1 MSKIKFDKQNTPK
14 LSNNQQLGTVQICPL
29 TGVRYNN
36 NRVIIYA
43 EIIIYS
49 RRGQSAAR
57 GPIAALQLIFAALGP
72 LIILKNVA

>member
-1 MSKIKFDKQNTPK
+1 MSKIKFGKQNTPK
-14 LSNNQQLGTVQICPL
+14 LSYNQQLGTVQICPL

-43 EIIIYS
+43 EIIIY